1 MREPNLLA
9 RQFADQLRAINDTKK
24 REQSALETAE
34 KLHVSTAGA
43 GLTFLYE
50 SLRNASEN
58 ADEKLL
64 LERAVRRF
72 FKRAYLTPDNS
83 SLRDAGT
90 ELVTELTLAGYLE
103 NDSIPLAVID
113 SITDI
118 AKAYSTTRKKL
129 LERFPRDTVER
140 WTLEPMAAAIEAQL
154 RDHRLGL
161 AFTDLAYNYFLSAI
175 DADKF
180 FGGKKPASYEAILFV
195 AVSSALTKNDSAAIR
210 FNLLSR
216 YQISPSRAVDFAK
229 FNTQIDQVFTN
240 PALERVKH
248 LVDRHGAPLRIL
260 LRSMNGNDKLADH
273 MLSEKAFLGPYD
285 SAISES
291 YTSVRESISRGIF
304 RSVIFLIITKF
315 IIGVGIEVPYD
326 LMVNGHIGWLALS
339 VNLLTPPLYMIALRL
354 TLLMPSAEN
363 TRALHREITRIL
375 FEPVP
380 TKPFLG
386 VRPKKKFSA
395 GYNIAYA
402 LAIIAVFGGFGYLL
416 VQYAR
421 FEWIHLGIF
430 FFFISTASFL
440 GFRLSR
446 AIREIEV
453 GEEAQ
458 TSVTMLRDFLYM
470 PFVAVG
476 RRISETYAQ
485 FNIISRF
492 LDMFVELPLKTILG
506 FVRQWG
512 SFLSAKKDS
521 F

>member
-1 MREPNLLA
+1 
-9 RQFADQLRAINDTKK
+9 
-24 REQSALETAE
+24 
-34 KLHVSTAGA
+34 
-43 GLTFLYE
+43 
-50 SLRNASEN
+50 
-58 ADEKLL
+58 
-64 LERAVRRF
+64 
-72 FKRAYLTPDNS
+72 
-83 SLRDAGT
+83 
-90 ELVTELTLAGYLE
+90 
-103 NDSIPLAVID
+103 
-113 SITDI
+113 
-118 AKAYSTTRKKL
+118 
-129 LERFPRDTVER
+129 
-140 WTLEPMAAAIEAQL
+140 
-154 RDHRLGL
+154 LGL

-291 YTSVRESISRGIF
+291 YTSVSESISRGIF

>member
-1 MREPNLLA
+1 
-9 RQFADQLRAINDTKK
+9 
-24 REQSALETAE
+24 
-34 KLHVSTAGA
+34 
-43 GLTFLYE
+43 
-50 SLRNASEN
+50 
-58 ADEKLL
+58 
-64 LERAVRRF
+64 
-72 FKRAYLTPDNS
+72 
-83 SLRDAGT
+83 
-90 ELVTELTLAGYLE
+90 
-103 NDSIPLAVID
+103 
-113 SITDI
+113 
-118 AKAYSTTRKKL
+118 
-129 LERFPRDTVER
+129 
-140 WTLEPMAAAIEAQL
+140 
-154 RDHRLGL
+154 
-161 AFTDLAYNYFLSAI
+161 
-175 DADKF
+175 
-180 FGGKKPASYEAILFV
+180 
-195 AVSSALTKNDSAAIR
+195 
-210 FNLLSR
+210 
-216 YQISPSRAVDFAK
+216 
-229 FNTQIDQVFTN
+229 
-240 PALERVKH
+240 
-248 LVDRHGAPLRIL
+248 
-260 LRSMNGNDKLADH
+260 
-273 MLSEKAFLGPYD
+273 
-285 SAISES
+285 
-291 YTSVRESISRGIF
+291 
-304 RSVIFLIITKF
+304 
-315 IIGVGIEVPYD
+315 
-326 LMVNGHIGWLALS
+326 MVNGHIGWLALS

>member
-9 RQFADQLRAINDTKK
+9 RQFADQLRAINDAK
-24 REQSALETAE
+24 RQEQISLETTE

-64 LERAVRRF
+64 LQRAVRRF
-72 FKRAYLTPDNS
+72 FKRAYLTPDNN
-83 SLRDAGT
+83 SLNDAGT

-103 NDSIPLAVID
+103 NDSIALTTID
-113 SITDI
+113 AITSIAQT
-118 AKAYSTTRKKL
+118 YSITRKKL
-129 LERFPRDTVER
+129 LERFPHETVER
-140 WTLEPMAAAIEAQL
+140 WTLEPMSAAIEAQL

-161 AFTDLAYNYFLSAI
+161 AFTDLAYNYFLNAI
-175 DADKF
+175 DVVKF

-216 YQISPSRAVDFAK
+216 YQISPSKTVDFAK
-229 FNTQIDQVFTN
+229 FNTQIDQVFAS
-240 PALERVKH
+240 PALEKVKH
-248 LVDRHGAPLRIL
+248 LVDRNGAPLRIL
-260 LRSMNGNDKLADH
+260 LRSMHSDDKLADR
-273 MLSEKAFLGPYD
+273 MSSEKVFLGPYD

-291 YTSVRESISRGIF
+291 YTSVSESISRGIM

-315 IIGVGIEVPYD
+315 IIGVAIEVPYD
-326 LMVNGHIGWLALS
+326 LIVNGHISWIALS

-386 VRPKKKFSA
+386 VRTGKHFGA
-395 GYNIAYA
+395 GYNFAYT

-416 VQYAR
+416 VSYAQ
-421 FEWIHLGIF
+421 FEWIHLAIF

-458 TSVTMLRDFLYM
+458 TGVTMLRDFLYM